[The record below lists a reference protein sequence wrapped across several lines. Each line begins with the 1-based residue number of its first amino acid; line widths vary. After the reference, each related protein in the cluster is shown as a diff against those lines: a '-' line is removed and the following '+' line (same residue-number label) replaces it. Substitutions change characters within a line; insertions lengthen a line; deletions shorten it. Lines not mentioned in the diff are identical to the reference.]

1 MRADDA
7 AAAEPVR
14 AQPVAGG
21 LVVHGHLV
29 FATATAALDTL
40 LAALPASG
48 SLAVDLAGVSRSD
61 SAGLAAL
68 VEWQAQARRRG
79 VHLRLSGAADDLRAL
94 ARLSDLDAELFA

>member
-7 AAAEPVR
+7 GAAEPLRV
-14 AQPVAGG
+14 QPAAGG
-21 LVVHGHLV
+21 LQLHGDLV
-29 FATATAALDTL
+29 FATAAAALDTL
-40 LAALPASG
+40 EAALPASG
-48 SLAVDLAGVSRSD
+48 SLAVDLAGLGRSD

-94 ARLSDLDAELFA
+94 ARLSDLDAELFP

>member
-1 MRADDA
+1 MRADDTA
-7 AAAEPVR
+7 AAQPVR

-21 LVVHGHLV
+21 LVLNGDLV
-29 FATATAALDTL
+29 FATAAAALDTL
-40 LAALPASG
+40 LRALPASG
-48 SLAVDLAGVSRSD
+48 SLAVDLAAIGRSD

-79 VHLRLSGAADDLRAL
+79 VHLRLSGAAEDLRAL